1 MLLRVALVLVLIG
14 VTIYALVDCLRT
26 DGSDVRLMPRPLWFL
41 VILFAPLVGAALW
54 MVAGRPQDGPV
65 APPARPMAPDDD
77 PEFLRRNDLERR
89 RRAAEEE
96 RRRRRACGQDGPDG
110 KDPEGEDRS
119 SGHPA

>member
-26 DGSDVRLMPRPLWFL
+26 DGSDVRLMPRPAWFL
-41 VILFAPLVGAALW
+41 VILVAPLVGAGLW

-65 APPARPMAPDDD
+65 TPPARPMAPDDD
-77 PEFLRRNDLERR
+77 PDFLRRLDQERR

-96 RRRRRACGQDGPDG
+96 RRRRRDSGGG
-110 KDPEGEDRS
+110 PEGDDHS
-119 SGHPA
+119 DHPA